1 MFFFVIWKFIAD
13 IIQILFLK
21 GFVIQAV
28 FYPLF
33 PFRQTIGLLNL

>member
-21 GFVIQAV
+21 GIVTLDI
-28 FYPLF
+28 FYSVLSF
-33 PFRQTIGLLNL
+33 YQVVGFLNL